1 MDVILIRHATAVDET
16 LELRDSM
23 RMLSPPGRAQAT
35 RLGAGLHAR
44 GVVPTLVWTSPLVRA
59 VQTAELVLAALG
71 VTIGIDVAPALAPE
85 VTPRPVLAALRA
97 VSATAVVLVVGH
109 EPGLSALGALL
120 TGAADYPTIAKAEA
134 ACIRAGAAAWR
145 LS

>member
-35 RLGAGLHAR
+35 QLGVGLHAR
-44 GVVPTLVWTSPLVRA
+44 GVVPTHVWTSPLVRA

-71 VTIGIDVAPALAPE
+71 VTIGTEVAPALAPE
-85 VTPRPVLAALRA
+85 ATPRPLLAALRA
-97 VSATAVVLVVGH
+97 LPATAVVLVVGH

-134 ACIRAGAAAWR
+134 ACIRAGAPAWR